1 MLELQT
7 SKSGE
12 NNISVATYNKIV
24 KQINEIRGLCDKK
37 RARGQNQPDPVLQ
50 LVEIETYV
58 NKIIKFMALAK
69 SADRNGHP
77 PTTHV
82 RKILTPLIQLKK
94 EENFKERTA
103 ADDRRKEME
112 AKRVQDRKN

>member
-12 NNISVATYNKIV
+12 NNISEATYSKIV
-24 KQINEIRGLCDKK
+24 KQINEIRCLCDKK

-58 NKIIKFMALAK
+58 NKILKFIALAK

-77 PTTHV
+77 PTNYV
-82 RKILTPLIQLKK
+82 RKILVPLMKK
-94 EENFKERTA
+94 KKDEKFKEL
-103 ADDRRKEME
+103 
-112 AKRVQDRKN
+112 